1 MMVGMITRLTDQ
13 KGLDL
18 VERVMDWL
26 LTSRIQLVII
36 GTGDKKYEDLF
47 RRYEWERKEKVSAN
61 ICFNDDRAHKL
72 YAAADAML
80 MPSLFEPCGLTQLI
94 SLRYGTVPIVRET
107 GGLKDTVEPYNEYVQ
122 TGTGFS
128 FANYNAEEMLDTI
141 FYAERVFYDTRSCW
155 DEMVRRGMEQDF
167 SWRSSAQALPVPL
180 RPARLNALKKGPPE
194 PLGSGGLLRVMGG
207 HASPE
212 ARIPVRARRFSSNPA
227 DSAASRS
234 RTASSRP
241 RSGMSSYSHGRPSL
255 RYLPMQ
261 ALLKAQSSHRETASP
276 SAPAR

>member
-1 MMVGMITRLTDQ
+1 MTDRKLYANYDKNGVRQGKAANKAALQRELALPEDPEVMMVGMITRLTDQ

-61 ICFNDDRAHKL
+61 IYFNDDRAHKL

-167 SWRSSAQALPVPL
+167 SWRSSAQAYQSLYDQ
-180 RPARLNALKKGPPE
+180 
-194 PLGSGGLLRVMGG
+194 LG
-207 HASPE
+207 
-212 ARIPVRARRFSSNPA
+212 
-227 DSAASRS
+227 
-234 RTASSRP
+234 
-241 RSGMSSYSHGRPSL
+241 
-255 RYLPMQ
+255 
-261 ALLKAQSSHRETASP
+261 
-276 SAPAR
+276 